1 MPNLKLIGQ
10 ILLFVCLLAAGN
22 VLWKYG
28 LLRMGGFLTAGKSM
42 SQSLRELALCPQM
55 WAGAMFY
62 VIGTLY
68 WFTIL
73 SRENLS
79 YVYPMV
85 SIGYVITS
93 LAGVMLFNETIL
105 MSGWIGMGII
115 LIGFIV
121 LSIR

>member
-1 MPNLKLIGQ
+1 MLNVKLLLQ
-10 ILLFVCLLAAGN
+10 ILLFVLLLATGN

-28 LLRMGGFLTAGKSM
+28 LVQMGGFMTEDKTM
-42 SQSLRELALCPQM
+42 TQSLRGLFFCPQM
-55 WAGAMFY
+55 WAGAFFY
-62 VIGTLY
+62 VVGTLY

-85 SIGYVITS
+85 SIGYVITA
-93 LAGVMLFNETIL
+93 LAGVVLFNERIVAT
-105 MSGWIGMGII
+105 GWIGMAIV
-115 LIGFIV
+115 LVGFVV

>member
-1 MPNLKLIGQ
+1 MPNLKLVTQ

-28 LLRMGGFLTAGKSM
+28 LIKMDGFMTDNKSAV
-42 SQSLRELALCPQM
+42 QSFKDLITCGEM
-55 WAGAMFY
+55 WIGAVFY
-62 VIGTLY
+62 IGATLY

-85 SIGYVITS
+85 SIGYVITA
-93 LAGVMLFNETIL
+93 LAGVLLFKETIL
-105 MSGWIGMGII
+105 TTGWIGMGII
-115 LIGFIV
+115 LVGFVV